1 MAERAADRVH
11 DLLIVG
17 AGPVG
22 LALALALKDA
32 GLDIILADSR
42 PRDAVTKDPRD
53 LALAHGTRLT
63 LQRLGVWD
71 ALPCTAIEH
80 IHISHQGGLGR
91 TLIDAADHELP
102 ALGYVAS
109 AGALAA
115 ALRKAVDAAG
125 IPVLDETEITNL
137 AAGENNVIA
146 SLTGTGRPAP
156 TLRARLTACAEGALR
171 AGDPNVV
178 EHDYGQH
185 ALIADVQVAGGHRH
199 TAFERF
205 TPQGPVA
212 LLPKGQGY
220 ALVHVA
226 RPDTADALLALDDD
240 AYLARLQAHIGGRAR
255 LTGVGPRLRYPLVLR
270 YRRSTIA
277 QRTVW
282 LGNAAQTLHPVAGQG
297 FNLAL
302 RDVWALADTLLKQ
315 REAGMAAA
323 PPQSSRTVAAAQTGA
338 GKSVGAST
346 GRHPCEAGGAD
357 GAPAGP
363 READAAVPIRTAF
376 DPGRPDVLIAYARAR
391 GLDRLGTIR
400 FTDTLVRVFSNDF
413 TPLRHARGAAL
424 FALDLIPPLRNFV
437 ARRMMFGARAWP

>member
-1 MAERAADRVH
+1 MADEAPTPASVTVH

-32 GLDIILADSR
+32 GLDIVLADARSR
-42 PRDAVTKDPRD
+42 EAVAGDPRD
-53 LALAHGTRLT
+53 LALAHGSRLT
-63 LQRLGVWD
+63 LERLGVWD
-71 ALPCTAIEH
+71 ALSATPIEH
-80 IHISHQGGLGR
+80 IHVSQQGGLGR
-91 TLIDAADHELP
+91 TLIDADEHGLP

-115 ALRKAVDAAG
+115 ALRAAVDAAG
-125 IPVLDETEITNL
+125 IPVLDETEVANL
-137 AAGENNVIA
+137 APGDDDIIA
-146 SLTGTGRPAP
+146 SLAGPGGSRS
-156 TLRARLTACAEGALR
+156 TLRARLAACAEGGLK

-178 EHDYGQH
+178 EHDYRQH
-185 ALIADVQVAGGHRH
+185 ALIAQVAVAGGHRG

-205 TPQGPVA
+205 TREGPLA
-212 LLPKGQGY
+212 LLPRGEGY

-240 AYLARLQAHIGGRAR
+240 AYLARLQAHIGNRVR
-255 LTGVGPRLRYPLVLR
+255 LESVSKRLRYPLLLR
-270 YRRSTIA
+270 YRESA
-277 QRTVW
+277 VGPRTVW

-302 RDVWALADTLLKQ
+302 RDVWALADTLLRHKDESA
-315 REAGMAAA
+315 RAASA
-323 PPQSSRTVAAAQTGA
+323 TPS
-338 GKSVGAST
+338 
-346 GRHPCEAGGAD
+346 PCDLGD
-357 GAPAGP
+357 PA
-363 READAAVPIRTAF
+363 
-376 DPGRPDVLIAYARAR
+376 VLAAYARSR

-413 TPLRHARGAAL
+413 APLRHARGAAL
-424 FALDLIPPLRNFV
+424 FALDVFPPLRNFV

>member
-1 MAERAADRVH
+1 MAERAADTVH

-32 GLDIILADSR
+32 GLDIVLADAR
-42 PRDAVTKDPRD
+42 PCDAVTRDPRD

-71 ALPCTAIEH
+71 GLPATPIQH

-91 TLIDAADHELP
+91 TLIDASEHALP

-109 AGALAA
+109 AGALAS
-115 ALRKAVDAAG
+115 ALRRAVDTAG
-125 IPVLDETEITNL
+125 IPVLDETEIINL
-137 AAGENNVIA
+137 AASADDVIA
-146 SLTGTGRPAP
+146 SLAGTGKPAAR
-156 TLRARLTACAEGALR
+156 LRARLAACAEGGLR

-205 TPQGPVA
+205 TPQGPIA
-212 LLPKGQGY
+212 LLPKGEGY

-226 RPDTADALLALDDD
+226 HPETASELLALDDD
-240 AYLARLQAHIGGRAR
+240 AYLACLQAHIGGRAR
-255 LTGVGPRLRYPLVLR
+255 LTDVGARLRYPLVLR

-277 QRTVW
+277 QRMVW

-302 RDVWALADTLLKQ
+302 RDVWALAETLIKRGDSARSATLIAQ
-315 REAGMAAA
+315 AGTTGSAHAAG
-323 PPQSSRTVAAAQTGA
+323 AAMPGTA
-338 GKSVGAST
+338 
-346 GRHPCEAGGAD
+346 
-357 GAPAGP
+357 
-363 READAAVPIRTAF
+363 AF
-376 DPGRPDVLIAYARAR
+376 DPGRLEVLAAYAAAR

-413 TPLRHARGAAL
+413 APLRHARGAAL
-424 FALDLIPPLRNFV
+424 FALDLLPPLRHFV
-437 ARRMMFGARAWP
+437 ARRMLFGARAWP

>member
-1 MAERAADRVH
+1 MTAANPDRVH

-32 GLDIILADSR
+32 GLDIVLAEARSR
-42 PRDAVTKDPRD
+42 EAVTRDPRD

-63 LQRLGVWD
+63 LERLGVWA
-71 ALPCTAIEH
+71 ALPTTAIQH
-80 IHISHQGGLGR
+80 IHISHRGGLGR
-91 TLIDAADHELP
+91 TLIEAVEHDLP

-115 ALRKAVDAAG
+115 ILRDEVDAAG
-125 IPVLDETEITNL
+125 IPVLDETEVTNL
-137 AAGENNVIA
+137 AASEDDVIA
-146 SLTGTGRPAP
+146 SLGRAGKPP
-156 TLRARLTACAEGALR
+156 STLRARLAACAEGGMR

-212 LLPKGQGY
+212 LLPKGPGY
-220 ALVHVA
+220 ALVHVTH
-226 RPDTADALLALDDD
+226 PETAEELLALGDA

-302 RDVWALADTLLKQ
+302 RDVWALAETLLK
-315 REAGMAAA
+315 RRDAWLAGA
-323 PPQSSRTVAAAQTGA
+323 SSAGAGPGACAAQAPGLAAVGA
-338 GKSVGAST
+338 GRQGAES
-346 GRHPCEAGGAD
+346 
-357 GAPAGP
+357 
-363 READAAVPIRTAF
+363 F
-376 DPGRPDVLIAYARAR
+376 DPGRPEVLAAYAAAR

-400 FTDTLVRVFSNDF
+400 FTDTLVRVFSNDIA
-413 TPLRHARGAAL
+413 PLRHARGAAL
-424 FALDLIPPLRNFV
+424 VALDLMPPLRNFL
-437 ARRMMFGARAWP
+437 ARRMLFGARAWP

>member
-1 MAERAADRVH
+1 MADDAPDHVH

-32 GLDIILADSR
+32 GLDIVLADAR
-42 PRDAVTKDPRD
+42 AREAVARDPRD

-71 ALPCTAIEH
+71 GLPTTAIQH

-91 TLIDAADHELP
+91 TLIDAAEHELP

-109 AGALAA
+109 AGTLAT

-125 IPVLDETEITNL
+125 IPVFDETEITNL
-137 AAGENNVIA
+137 AAGEDDVIA
-146 SLTGTGRPAP
+146 SLAGAGRPAP
-156 TLRARLTACAEGALR
+156 TLRARLAACAEGGLR

-212 LLPKGQGY
+212 LLPKGEGY

-226 RPDTADALLALDDD
+226 RPETADELLALDDA

-302 RDVWALADTLLKQ
+302 RDVWALSEALRRATEAARRDSADTAPNPFD
-315 REAGMAAA
+315 AGAAA
-323 PPQSSRTVAAAQTGA
+323 IL
-338 GKSVGAST
+338 AS
-346 GRHPCEAGGAD
+346 
-357 GAPAGP
+357 
-363 READAAVPIRTAF
+363 
-376 DPGRPDVLIAYARAR
+376 YANAR

-413 TPLRHARGAAL
+413 APLRHARGAAL
-424 FALDLIPPLRNFV
+424 FALDLLPPLRNFV

>member
-1 MAERAADRVH
+1 MTAAHPDRVH

-32 GLDIILADSR
+32 GLDIVLADAR
-42 PRDAVTKDPRD
+42 AREAVTKDPRD

-63 LQRLGVWD
+63 LQGLGVWD
-71 ALPCTAIEH
+71 GLPTTAIEH

-91 TLIDAADHELP
+91 TLIDAAEHELP

-125 IPVLDETEITNL
+125 IPVFDETEITNL
-137 AAGENNVIA
+137 AAGEDDVIA
-146 SLTGTGRPAP
+146 SLAGAGRPAP
-156 TLRARLTACAEGALR
+156 TLRVRLAACAEGGLR

-185 ALIADVQVAGGHRH
+185 ALIADLQVAGGHRH

-226 RPDTADALLALDDD
+226 HPDTADELLALDDA
-240 AYLARLQAHIGGRAR
+240 AYLARLQAQIGGRAR
-255 LTGVGPRLRYPLVLR
+255 LTGVGQRLRYPLVLR

-302 RDVWALADTLLKQ
+302 RDVWALADTLMKK
-315 REAGMAAA
+315 REAALAADSRARPGTPAA
-323 PPQSSRTVAAAQTGA
+323 PEGAAERAKGQTTEASPKGAQ
-338 GKSVGAST
+338 
-346 GRHPCEAGGAD
+346 R
-357 GAPAGP
+357 APGS
-363 READAAVPIRTAF
+363 ELADAHAATPLRSAF
-376 DPGRPDVLIAYARAR
+376 DPGRPEVLAAYARAR

-413 TPLRHARGAAL
+413 GPLRHARGAAL
-424 FALDLIPPLRNFV
+424 FALDLVPPLRNWV

>member
-1 MAERAADRVH
+1 MADETHDRVH

-32 GLDIILADSR
+32 GLDIVLADAR
-42 PRDAVTKDPRD
+42 AREAVTKDPRD

-63 LQRLGVWD
+63 LQRLGVWNG
-71 ALPCTAIEH
+71 LPSTAIEH

-91 TLIDAADHELP
+91 TLIDAAEHELP

-115 ALRKAVDAAG
+115 ALREAVDAAG
-125 IPVLDETEITNL
+125 IPVFDETEITNL
-137 AAGENNVIA
+137 AAGEDDVIA
-146 SLTGTGRPAP
+146 SLAGAGRPAP
-156 TLRARLTACAEGALR
+156 TLRARLAACAEGGLR

-185 ALIADVQVAGGHRH
+185 ALIADVQVAGGNRH

-212 LLPKGQGY
+212 LLPKGDGY

-226 RPDTADALLALDDD
+226 RPETADELLALDDA
-240 AYLARLQAHIGGRAR
+240 AYLARLQTHIGGRAR

-302 RDVWALADTLLKQ
+302 RDVWALADALLRA
-315 REAGMAAA
+315 REAARRGSADTAPSPFDAGAAA
-323 PPQSSRTVAAAQTGA
+323 
-338 GKSVGAST
+338 
-346 GRHPCEAGGAD
+346 
-357 GAPAGP
+357 
-363 READAAVPIRTAF
+363 
-376 DPGRPDVLIAYARAR
+376 VLARYANAR

-413 TPLRHARGAAL
+413 APLRHARGAAL

>member
-1 MAERAADRVH
+1 MSFRSVACTAP
-11 DLLIVG
+11 G
-17 AGPVG
+17 
-22 LALALALKDA
+22 
-32 GLDIILADSR
+32 S
-42 PRDAVTKDPRD
+42 
-53 LALAHGTRLT
+53 GTRLT

-71 ALPCTAIEH
+71 ALPTTAIQH
-80 IHISHQGGLGR
+80 IRISHQGGLGR
-91 TLIDAADHELP
+91 TLIDAAEHELP

-115 ALRKAVDAAG
+115 ALRDAVDAAG

-137 AAGENNVIA
+137 AAGEDDVIA
-146 SLTGTGRPAP
+146 SLGGAGRPAP
-156 TLRARLTACAEGALR
+156 TLRARLAACAEGGLR

-212 LLPKGQGY
+212 LLPKGDGY

-226 RPDTADALLALDDD
+226 RPETADELLALDDA

-315 REAGMAAA
+315 REACLAGASSPRAHANASPAQSAHSTPRDSSTQDAA
-323 PPQSSRTVAAAQTGA
+323 P
-338 GKSVGAST
+338 
-346 GRHPCEAGGAD
+346 
-357 GAPAGP
+357 
-363 READAAVPIRTAF
+363 F
-376 DPGRPDVLIAYARAR
+376 DPGRQDVLAAYATAR

-413 TPLRHARGAAL
+413 APLRHARGAAL
-424 FALDLIPPLRNFV
+424 FALDLIPPLRHFV

>member
-1 MAERAADRVH
+1 MADDAPDHVH

-32 GLDIILADSR
+32 GLDIVLADAR
-42 PRDAVTKDPRD
+42 AREAVARDPRD

-71 ALPCTAIEH
+71 GLPTTAIQH

-91 TLIDAADHELP
+91 TLIDAAEHELP

-115 ALRKAVDAAG
+115 TLRKAVDAAG
-125 IPVLDETEITNL
+125 IPVFDETEITNL
-137 AAGENNVIA
+137 AAGEDDVIA
-146 SLTGTGRPAP
+146 SLAGAGRPAP
-156 TLRARLTACAEGALR
+156 TLRARLAACAEGGLR

-212 LLPKGQGY
+212 LLPKGEGY

-226 RPDTADALLALDDD
+226 RPETADELLALDDA

-302 RDVWALADTLLKQ
+302 RDVWAL
-315 REAGMAAA
+315 
-323 PPQSSRTVAAAQTGA
+323 
-338 GKSVGAST
+338 
-346 GRHPCEAGGAD
+346 
-357 GAPAGP
+357 
-363 READAAVPIRTAF
+363 
-376 DPGRPDVLIAYARAR
+376 
-391 GLDRLGTIR
+391 
-400 FTDTLVRVFSNDF
+400 
-413 TPLRHARGAAL
+413 
-424 FALDLIPPLRNFV
+424 
-437 ARRMMFGARAWP
+437 

>member
-1 MAERAADRVH
+1 MAEIAPDRVH

-32 GLDIILADSR
+32 GLDIVLADAR
-42 PRDAVTKDPRD
+42 TRDAVARDPRD

-63 LQRLGVWD
+63 LQRLGMWD
-71 ALPCTAIEH
+71 ALPTTAIQH

-91 TLIDAADHELP
+91 TLIDAAEHDLP

-115 ALRKAVDAAG
+115 ALRTAVDAAG
-125 IPVLDETEITNL
+125 IPVFDETEITNL
-137 AAGENNVIA
+137 AAGEDDVIA
-146 SLTGTGRPAP
+146 SLDGAGKPAA
-156 TLRARLTACAEGALR
+156 TLRARLAACAEGGLR
-171 AGDPNVV
+171 AADPNVV

-185 ALIADVQVAGGHRH
+185 ALIADVQVGGGHRH

-205 TPQGPVA
+205 TPQGPIA
-212 LLPKGQGY
+212 LLPKGRGY

-226 RPDTADALLALDDD
+226 RPDTAGELLALDDA

-270 YRRSTIA
+270 YRRSTIGA
-277 QRTVW
+277 RTVW

-315 REAGMAAA
+315 RDAWLAGASSPRARPAASAAHSAAA
-323 PPQSSRTVAAAQTGA
+323 GA
-338 GKSVGAST
+338 GRQGTES
-346 GRHPCEAGGAD
+346 
-357 GAPAGP
+357 
-363 READAAVPIRTAF
+363 F
-376 DPGRPDVLIAYARAR
+376 DPGRPDVLAAYAAAR

-413 TPLRHARGAAL
+413 APLRHARGAAL
-424 FALDLIPPLRNFV
+424 VALDLLPPLRNFL
-437 ARRMMFGARAWP
+437 ARRMLFGARAWP

>member
-1 MAERAADRVH
+1 MPENAPEHVH

-32 GLDIILADSR
+32 GLDIVLADAR
-42 PRDAVTKDPRD
+42 AREAVTKDPRD

-63 LQRLGVWD
+63 LQGLGVWD
-71 ALPCTAIEH
+71 GLPSTAIEH

-91 TLIDAADHELP
+91 TLIDAAEHDLP

-115 ALRKAVDAAG
+115 ALRRAVDAAG
-125 IPVLDETEITNL
+125 IPVFDETEITNL
-137 AAGENNVIA
+137 AAGEDDVIA
-146 SLTGTGRPAP
+146 SLAGAGRPTP
-156 TLRARLTACAEGALR
+156 TLRARLAACAEGGLR

-178 EHDYGQH
+178 EHGYGQH

-212 LLPKGQGY
+212 LLPKGDNY
-220 ALVHVA
+220 ALVHVS
-226 RPDTADALLALDDD
+226 RPETADELLALDDA

-302 RDVWALADTLLKQ
+302 RDVWALADALLKA
-315 REAGMAAA
+315 REAARQHSANTAAKPFDA
-323 PPQSSRTVAAAQTGA
+323 
-338 GKSVGAST
+338 
-346 GRHPCEAGGAD
+346 
-357 GAPAGP
+357 GAPS
-363 READAAVPIRTAF
+363 
-376 DPGRPDVLIAYARAR
+376 VLASYANTR

>member
-1 MAERAADRVH
+1 MTAANPDRVH

-32 GLDIILADSR
+32 GLDIVLADAR
-42 PRDAVTKDPRD
+42 AREAVTKDPRD

-63 LQRLGVWD
+63 LQGLGVWD
-71 ALPCTAIEH
+71 GLPTTAIEH

-91 TLIDAADHELP
+91 TLIDAAEHELP

-115 ALRKAVDAAG
+115 ALRDAVDAAG

-137 AAGENNVIA
+137 AAGEDDVIA
-146 SLTGTGRPAP
+146 SLGGTGRPTP
-156 TLRARLTACAEGALR
+156 TLRARLAACAEGGLR

-226 RPDTADALLALDDD
+226 RPDTADELLALDDA

-255 LTGVGPRLRYPLVLR
+255 LTGVGARLRYPLVLR

-302 RDVWALADTLLKQ
+302 RDVWALADTLLTQ
-315 REAGMAAA
+315 RDTHFAAA
-323 PPQSSRTVAAAQTGA
+323 TRSHARPVASPGQSSDSHTANTGA
-338 GKSVGAST
+338 RGHTS
-346 GRHPCEAGGAD
+346 
-357 GAPAGP
+357 
-363 READAAVPIRTAF
+363 F
-376 DPGRPDVLIAYARAR
+376 DPGRAEVLAAYAAAR

-413 TPLRHARGAAL
+413 GPLRHARGAAL
-424 FALDLIPPLRNFV
+424 FALDLIPPLRHFV

>member
-1 MAERAADRVH
+1 MAEDVAERVH

-32 GLDIILADSR
+32 GLDIVLADARTREAVSR
-42 PRDAVTKDPRD
+42 DPRD

-63 LQRLGVWD
+63 LQRLGVWE
-71 ALPCTAIEH
+71 ALPTTAIQH

-91 TLIDAADHELP
+91 TLIDAAEHELP
-102 ALGYVAS
+102 ALGYVSS
-109 AGALAA
+109 AGTLAA
-115 ALRKAVDAAG
+115 ALRAAVDAAG

-137 AAGENNVIA
+137 AAGADDVIA
-146 SLTGTGRPAP
+146 SLAVAGQPA
-156 TLRARLTACAEGALR
+156 TRLRARFAACAEGGLR
-171 AGDPNVV
+171 AGDANVV

-205 TPQGPVA
+205 TREGPVA

-226 RPDTADALLALDDD
+226 HPETADALLALDDE

-255 LTGVGPRLRYPLVLR
+255 LTSVGPRLRYPLVLR

-302 RDVWALADTLLKQ
+302 RDVWALADTVLK
-315 REAGMAAA
+315 RRDAWLAGASSGHARPSAPAAHTAASAA
-323 PPQSSRTVAAAQTGA
+323 PGTGMQ
-338 GKSVGAST
+338 GAT
-346 GRHPCEAGGAD
+346 PF
-357 GAPAGP
+357 
-363 READAAVPIRTAF
+363 DA
-376 DPGRPDVLIAYARAR
+376 GRPELLAAYARAR

-413 TPLRHARGAAL
+413 APLRHARGAAL
-424 FALDLIPPLRNFV
+424 LALDLLPPARNFL
-437 ARRMMFGARAWP
+437 ARRMLFGARAWP